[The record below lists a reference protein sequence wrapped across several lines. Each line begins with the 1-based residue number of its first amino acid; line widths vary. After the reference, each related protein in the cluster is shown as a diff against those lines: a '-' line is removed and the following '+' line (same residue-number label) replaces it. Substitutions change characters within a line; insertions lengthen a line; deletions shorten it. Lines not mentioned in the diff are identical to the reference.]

1 MSENLIDERV
11 KRLLAAVSADGKTS
25 EHPVVS
31 AGVKPNQALQVLT
44 MAQRTAEQH
53 VADANRD
60 AAKIREAA
68 QKAAEKAGREA
79 QEHADKVRRDAEKAM
94 ADSRTASEQANRD
107 AQKSVDDARRQ
118 ADKIVQEAR
127 TKATAITSDAR
138 GEAQQLGARAQQ
150 RYDDFVGGLS
160 AKREALQQ
168 QIEALETFD
177 REYRARLMSFMQ
189 AQLRALW
196 VDEPQVEEAPG
207 AQPAI
212 EQKKDEESADG
223 QASGER

>member
-1 MSENLIDERV
+1 VSENLIDERV

-68 QKAAEKAGREA
+68 RQAAEKVGREA

-94 ADSRTASEQANRD
+94 ADSRNATDQANRD
-107 AQKSVDDARRQ
+107 AQKTVDEARRQ
-118 ADKIVQEAR
+118 AEQIVQEAR
-127 TKATAITSDAR
+127 TRANTITTDAR

-168 QIEALETFD
+168 QIEALENFD
-177 REYRARLMSFMQ
+177 RDYRARLMSFMQ

-196 VDEPQVEEAPG
+196 VDEPQVEETPDE
-207 AQPAI
+207 QPAI
-212 EQKKDEESADG
+212 EAKPEESA
-223 QASGER
+223 EE

>member
-60 AAKIREAA
+60 STKIREAA
-68 QKAAEKAGREA
+68 RLAAEKVGREA

-94 ADSRTASEQANRD
+94 AESRNATDQANRD
-107 AQKSVDDARRQ
+107 AQKTVDEARRQ
-118 ADKIVQEAR
+118 AEQIVQEAR
-127 TKATAITSDAR
+127 TRANTITTDAR

-168 QIEALETFD
+168 QIEALENFD
-177 REYRARLMSFMQ
+177 RDYRARLMSFMQ

-196 VDEPQVEEAPG
+196 VDEPQVEETPDE
-207 AQPAI
+207 QPAI
-212 EQKKDEESADG
+212 EAKTDEDPDEE
-223 QASGER
+223 